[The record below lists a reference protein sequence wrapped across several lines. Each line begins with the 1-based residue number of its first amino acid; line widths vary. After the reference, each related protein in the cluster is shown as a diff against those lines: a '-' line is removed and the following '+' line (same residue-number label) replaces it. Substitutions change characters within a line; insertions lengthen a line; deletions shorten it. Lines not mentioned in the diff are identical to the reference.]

1 MCYIYTI
8 TKKQKTMDNTLLDVA
23 DFNLDWIDE
32 EYHFAEWRNKNIE
45 QIEAEEQAYYD
56 ELKWIYK

>member
-1 MCYIYTI
+1 
-8 TKKQKTMDNTLLDVA
+8 MDNNLLDVA

-32 EYHFAEWRNKNIE
+32 EYHFIEWRNKNIE